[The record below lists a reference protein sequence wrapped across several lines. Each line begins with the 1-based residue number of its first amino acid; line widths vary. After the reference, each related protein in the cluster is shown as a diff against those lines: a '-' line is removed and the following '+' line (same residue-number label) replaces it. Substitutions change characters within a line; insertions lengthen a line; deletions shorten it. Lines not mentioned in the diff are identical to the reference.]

1 MTETREIP
9 WKRISVEAAAIVA
22 SILFAFAI
30 DAWWEERQDR
40 NAEQDYLLAILADI
54 DVVISEVERTIVR
67 NEELN
72 KSARHR
78 VAALRGGDQLSD
90 STEAAMLAEIWI
102 SFRLRAN
109 LDSYADL
116 MSSGGVMLIQS
127 PSVRGALSKLRSEM
141 DFEQEIFQII
151 VTSHGMQRPLLH
163 ESLESGKLTI
173 VARVEEDAISGRQ
186 IYNARKSEVRDAA
199 YEARGAVVLAIS
211 NSSN

>member
-40 NAEQDYLLAILADI
+40 NAEQDYLLTILADI

-141 DFEQEIFQII
+141 DFEQEIFQI
-151 VTSHGMQRPLLH
+151 VVASHDMQRPLLH
-163 ESLESGKLTI
+163 ESLDSGKLTI
-173 VARVEEDAISGRQ
+173 VARVEEDAINNRQ
-186 IYNARKSEVRDAA
+186 NYNDRKSDVREAA
-199 YEARGAVVLAIS
+199 HEARGAVLSAIS